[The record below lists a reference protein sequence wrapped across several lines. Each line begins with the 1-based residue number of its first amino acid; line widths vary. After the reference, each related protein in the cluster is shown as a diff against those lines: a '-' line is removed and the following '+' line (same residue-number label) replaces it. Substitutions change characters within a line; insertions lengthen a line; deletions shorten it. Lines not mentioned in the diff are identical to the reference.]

1 MRRLI
6 CWLKGHNWRYDGHV
20 WGSGLAAHD
29 LFVCGNCGSHHA
41 EPAAAAAEAAA

>member
-6 CWLKGHNWRYDGHV
+6 CWLKGHTWRYDGHV

-29 LFVCGNCGSHHA
+29 LFVCATCGCHDA
-41 EPAAAAAEAAA
+41 EPALGGAGAAA